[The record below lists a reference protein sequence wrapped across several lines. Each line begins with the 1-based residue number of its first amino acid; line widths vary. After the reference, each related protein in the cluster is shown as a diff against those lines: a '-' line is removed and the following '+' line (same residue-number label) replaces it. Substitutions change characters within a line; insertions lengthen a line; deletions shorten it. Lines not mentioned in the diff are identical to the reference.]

1 MTFLSQPARRTLFF
15 YTKPD
20 CPLCDHALEE
30 IELAQKQA
38 AFQLVEINILSDLEL
53 YERYKHAIPVGV
65 LDGTEIFRY
74 RTRASELVERLR
86 Q

>member
-1 MTFLSQPARRTLFF
+1 MTLLPQPTRRTLFL

-65 LDGTEIFRY
+65 LEGMEIFRY
-74 RTRASELVERLR
+74 RTRASELIEWLR
-86 Q
+86 P